1 MYRILKVA
9 LLLLI
14 FQHAVAGEILPK
26 VDGEVFGKRY
36 IGKPGN
42 GQFLVEF
49 VRENESFESWTKLIG
64 YRYQQLPGI
73 DNDPFKYA
81 SAMFR
86 MAQGQD
92 PRANPQILKN
102 EQSNQAVV
110 DYIIHAP
117 DGKFVEH
124 NVFRFWKSQDGK
136 AIVSLQIAR
145 RFDPPNPI
153 VEELERPGMKVGE
166 RRFSWIVQA
175 TELFKPTDVEAEL
188 LRQ

>member
-1 MYRILKVA
+1 MYRILQVA
-9 LLLLI
+9 FLVLL
-14 FQHAVAGEILPK
+14 FQQAIAGEILPT
-26 VDGEVFGKRY
+26 VDGEVFAKRFV
-36 IGKPGN
+36 GKPGN
-42 GQFLVEF
+42 GQLLVEF
-49 VRENESFESWTKLIG
+49 VREGESFESWTKLVG
-64 YRYQQLPGI
+64 YRSQQLPGI

-81 SAMFR
+81 SAMLR

-92 PRANPQILKN
+92 PRSNPQILRN

-110 DYIIHAP
+110 DYLIHAP

-124 NVFRFWKSQDGK
+124 NVFRFWKSRDGK

-145 RFDPPNPI
+145 RFDLPNSL

-175 TELFKPTDVEAEL
+175 TELFNPRDVESEL